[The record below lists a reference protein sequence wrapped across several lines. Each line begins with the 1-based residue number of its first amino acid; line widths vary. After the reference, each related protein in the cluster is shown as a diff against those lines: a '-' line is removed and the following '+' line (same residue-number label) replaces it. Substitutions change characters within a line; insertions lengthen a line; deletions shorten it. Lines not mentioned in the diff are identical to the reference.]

1 MYKPRLVLSDREE
14 SIDGTSSNPRRGPGS
29 RPPRRTARSAPDVAL
44 SMMLH
49 TTELKLNGRFFAFA
63 RDDTIVVK
71 LNRPGFRGGSGVW
84 FSVPGFGW
92 VW

>member
-1 MYKPRLVLSDREE
+1 MVRPATRVGDLVR
-14 SIDGTSSNPRRGPGS
+14 GRR
-29 RPPRRTARSAPDVAL
+29 RRTARSAPDVAL